1 MSSILFEHHIVRNIF
16 VTPLHQTLLPHIS
29 HIFTSFHLYIISN
42 SLKTQLFSVAFSKSN
57 SFPLLFEVT
66 LYVNP
71 HIPFSIF
78 STKVTSAG
86 NQSTESNCA
95 FESHFAS
102 SCSFNTT
109 CSDCNSHQKQS
120 IDK

>member
-1 MSSILFEHHIVRNIF
+1 MG
-16 VTPLHQTLLPHIS
+16 
-29 HIFTSFHLYIISN
+29 
-42 SLKTQLFSVAFSKSN
+42 KG
-57 SFPLLFEVT
+57 

-71 HIPFSIF
+71 HIPFAIL

-95 FESHFAS
+95 LESHFAS

-109 CSDCNSHQKQS
+109 CSDSNSHKKQS
-120 IDK
+120 TNKPKIIQHYHLL